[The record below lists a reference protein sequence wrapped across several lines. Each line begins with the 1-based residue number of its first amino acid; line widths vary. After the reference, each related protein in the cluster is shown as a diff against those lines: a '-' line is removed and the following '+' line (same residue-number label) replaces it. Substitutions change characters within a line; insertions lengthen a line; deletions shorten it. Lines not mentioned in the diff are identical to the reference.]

1 MRTKVAFGMKLAS
14 MMKDLNEGSDDNTS
28 RSASAD
34 LIPDVDMTSATNN
47 QNQNM
52 PSIPAVSESSI
63 LDNAIREIE
72 NSSNNSG
79 RRVEA
84 IDISA
89 ALLILKARHRL
100 SNRCLS
106 DILKLLRI
114 LRVANVPTSLWKC
127 RKLVNTQSNSHLHMK
142 TQSICPSCKDTSSE
156 VNRCT
161 KCHITYQTILTTSSI
176 TIFYHFGIGS
186 QLESILLHT
195 PDLVFQNFSSPPA
208 KRMRDIVDGVIYRNQ
223 LKQETD
229 LFFTLTMNVDG
240 VQPNK
245 GSDSSIW
252 PVLIVV
258 NEIRRRK
265 RYSLENVILA
275 GVWPGPKK
283 PSRDDMAIFLK
294 GIVNELKCLEVGR
307 KFQLRSTDGE
317 GVEEAFIKIFLV
329 SSCCDKPAQCLVQ
342 CLAQP
347 TAKFGCG
354 KCAIRGETVETE
366 GGGHVISFIINASET
381 INLRSNDQYDELL
394 ETVKLN
400 NEELASLT
408 TDRDIKAAKLRHTE
422 SQMGLKGSCVL
433 RELKYFDFGQSFV
446 VDSLHNIY
454 LGAFKRLLKLWLN
467 PLYKSEPWSISAYLS
482 NSADALK

>member
-1 MRTKVAFGMKLAS
+1 MSRFVQYRKKRSMRTKVAFGMKLAS

-176 TIFYHFGIGS
+176 TIFYHFDIGS

-195 PDLVFQNFSSPPA
+195 PDLVFQNFSS
-208 KRMRDIVDGVIYRNQ
+208 
-223 LKQETD
+223 
-229 LFFTLTMNVDG
+229 
-240 VQPNK
+240 
-245 GSDSSIW
+245 
-252 PVLIVV
+252 
-258 NEIRRRK
+258 
-265 RYSLENVILA
+265 
-275 GVWPGPKK
+275 
-283 PSRDDMAIFLK
+283 
-294 GIVNELKCLEVGR
+294 
-307 KFQLRSTDGE
+307 
-317 GVEEAFIKIFLV
+317 
-329 SSCCDKPAQCLVQ
+329 
-342 CLAQP
+342 
-347 TAKFGCG
+347 
-354 KCAIRGETVETE
+354 
-366 GGGHVISFIINASET
+366 
-381 INLRSNDQYDELL
+381 
-394 ETVKLN
+394 
-400 NEELASLT
+400 
-408 TDRDIKAAKLRHTE
+408 
-422 SQMGLKGSCVL
+422 
-433 RELKYFDFGQSFV
+433 
-446 VDSLHNIY
+446 
-454 LGAFKRLLKLWLN
+454 
-467 PLYKSEPWSISAYLS
+467 
-482 NSADALK
+482 